1 MHVTNRARLSGGA
14 SARGLMSVRA
24 DAGVPSM
31 AEIKALIQEVN
42 QTFSAMKASHEQQLA
57 ELKKGLADA
66 VTADKMAKIDAAL
79 VEQQRALDDAN
90 RRLAAAQIGG
100 AADPGDGPEVR
111 QHKEAFNAWA
121 RRGVQ
126 AATQTSTYSDPAGG
140 FLAPPTL
147 DLAVTRVQAQMSSM
161 RRLAQVQPIST
172 GSFVRFKSI
181 GGSTSGWVGET
192 NTGATGR
199 PQTDTPNLVRMEFTA
214 GEIYAEPYATQQAL
228 DDMQVDVEAW
238 LAGEVGI
245 EFNEE
250 EGSAFLTGNGVN
262 KPKGLLDY
270 AKVLNSSYSWGSVGY
285 VKSGDAN
292 AFIAAGAS
300 SGPADCFIDTIY
312 SLKAGYRANARWLM
326 NDLTTARVRKF
337 RDGDGNYLWQQS
349 ALAGQPSTFMGHAV
363 ETDDYMPDV
372 AANAFPIAFGDFRQA
387 YLIVD
392 RVGIR
397 VLRNPFKSNG
407 LVAFYTTKRVG
418 GGIQNF
424 EAVKLIKNEA

>member
-1 MHVTNRARLSGGA
+1 MHLTNRARLSGGA

-24 DAGVPSM
+24 DAGAPSM
-31 AEIKALIQEVN
+31 TEIKALIQEVN
-42 QTFSAMKASHEQQLA
+42 QTFSAMKASHEAQLA
-57 ELKKGLADA
+57 ELKKGLADT
-66 VTADKMAKIDAAL
+66 VTADRMAKIDAAL
-79 VEQQRALDDAN
+79 VDQQRALDDAN

-100 AADPGDGPEVR
+100 AGNPGDGPELR
-111 QHKEAFNAWA
+111 QHREAFSAFA

-126 AATQTSTYSDPAGG
+126 AAVQTNTYNDPAGG

-147 DLAVTRVQAQMSSM
+147 DLAVTRIQAQMSSM

-172 GSFVRFKSI
+172 NSFVRFKSV
-181 GGSTSGWVGET
+181 GGATSGWVGET
-192 NTGATGR
+192 NTGSTGR
-199 PQTDTPNLVRMEFTA
+199 PQTNTPDLVRMEFTA
-214 GEIYAEPYATQQAL
+214 GELYAEPFATQQAL

-250 EGSAFLTGNGVN
+250 EGAAFLTGSGINR
-262 KPKGLLDY
+262 PKGLLDY
-270 AKVLNSSYSWGSVGY
+270 PKVLNSAYAWGSVGY

-292 AFIAAGAS
+292 AFIAAS
-300 SGPADCFIDTIY
+300 SSAGPADCFIDAIY
-312 SLKAGYRANARWLM
+312 GLKAGYRANAQWLM
-326 NDLTTARVRKF
+326 NDLTAGRVRKF

-349 ALAGQPSTFMGHAV
+349 ALAGQPSTFLGYTV
-363 ETDDYMPDV
+363 ETDDFMPDV
-372 AANAFPIAFGDFRQA
+372 AANAFPVAFGDFRQA

-397 VLRNPFKSNG
+397 VLRNPFKVNG

-424 EAVKLIKNEA
+424 EAVKLIRNEA